1 VLKIETCEQCGSAV
15 KVIASIEDP
24 VVIKQILDHL
34 ENRTKSPQ
42 SASHPVRAPPAHPE
56 LDSPCISIPT
66 LRKRYQPGHRAA
78 ALVLDGD
85 ESPKEVLSHP

>member
-1 VLKIETCEQCGSAV
+1 VLKIETCKQCGSAV

-42 SASHPVRAPPAHPE
+42 PASHPAGTPRTGLALN
-56 LDSPCISIPT
+56 LDRC
-66 LRKRYQPGHRAA
+66 QPGHRAA

-85 ESPKEVLSHP
+85 ECSTEALSHP